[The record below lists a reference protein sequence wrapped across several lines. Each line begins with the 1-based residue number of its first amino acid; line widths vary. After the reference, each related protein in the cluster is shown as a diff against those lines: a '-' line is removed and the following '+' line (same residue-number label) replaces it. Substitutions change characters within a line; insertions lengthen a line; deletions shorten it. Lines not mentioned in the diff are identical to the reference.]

1 MIKSLHISDPA
12 DTPVKWWNDVE
23 ALRSVKRFDF
33 TSGVNIIWGPNGI
46 GKSTVI
52 LALARLTHCEQGGRS
67 VVTSTSVEHF
77 RRDRYDW
84 KKEIRRGMRI
94 DFDGQPVVYRNP
106 HSNVGLIGGMAG
118 FDEDFFKDAMSS
130 IKRRKLS
137 SGQQALD
144 SFRIERPDKIERRL
158 RNRSLTDIA
167 DRLDVMLKPTIG
179 KGPETT
185 LWDEPDANLDW
196 PTRSEFWHMMT
207 ASPQQHIVATH
218 SHFALR
224 LFARS
229 NIIELQPGYRDEC
242 QKVLEDWGLWK

>member
-23 ALRSVKRFDF
+23 ALKRFDKFDF
-33 TSGVNIIWGPNGI
+33 TPGGNILWGPNGI
-46 GKSTVI
+46 GKSSVI

-67 VVTSTSVEHF
+67 VVTSTSVDHF

-84 KKEIRRGMRI
+84 KKEVRQGMRI
-94 DFDGQPVVYRNP
+94 DFDGQPVVYRDP
-106 HSNVGLIGGMAG
+106 HNNVGLIGGMAG
-118 FDEDFFKDAMSS
+118 FDHDFFTDAMTS

-144 SFRIERPDKIERRL
+144 SFRIERPDKIKRRF
-158 RNRSLTDIA
+158 RNTYLNEIA
-167 DRLDVMLKPTIG
+167 EKLDGMLEPTIE

-196 PTRSEFWHMMT
+196 PRSDFWHMLTT
-207 ASPQQHIVATH
+207 APQQHIIATH
-218 SHFALR
+218 SPFALR
-224 LFARS
+224 LEGA
-229 NIIELQPGYRDEC
+229 NIIELQPGYRDGC
-242 QKVLEDWGLWK
+242 